1 MSKTD
6 SPPPQKGR
14 PNSGHGVVCGGG
26 TGVPPVNHAQAAGA
40 TFKLHHAT
48 VRYGPLISLLAVLW
62 VSCFSGLTSFAL
74 IDLVDEGFYSTIS
87 RQMVTSGDWITPRVG
102 TMVYLGKPPLFY
114 WSQAVFIKLLG
125 PTVLAARLPSALA
138 VAFTSLSLWW
148 WFKRR
153 DDELTGWLAG
163 MFYALAPLAAGLAH
177 IAMTDALLTLWLVIA
192 ILGAIDG
199 YGGRRGGYLVM
210 GISAGL
216 ATMTK
221 GPLGFVLPAA
231 TLLLW
236 LLWWRRLSEL
246 RQPMIF
252 AGVIAF
258 LLLVLPWHII
268 AWRQEGEFFLR
279 EYFWIHHFQRVIGR
293 AFGHERPIWFYLPVM
308 ACASFPFIIFFPR
321 AWYDQFK
328 RLWRKESG
336 LEITGIFFLWT
347 SLVFVFFSLSESK
360 LSSYVLPVVAGVS
373 VLAGSRVSSLLR
385 VKKGLSRVEL
395 SLTVLLGAGIGLSL
409 LACAVLGLSWRGQ
422 PAPAPYSARL
432 LSGTIGWQAGPLTD
446 QRIWYRLSP
455 FTILAPETLVAATL
469 VLATIVLLIV
479 WRKSMVKV
487 IATAAALSLSAIVI
501 FAHFAMPAWS
511 RFDIEPMLQLAESA
525 RPSLAEGQPLVM
537 YGIHPF
543 RTSARYL
550 LDHPDLVI
558 ETTDAPVL
566 QQAVTQYRR
575 GRILTKA
582 DTQMPDIG
590 EPLRLEQVAGH
601 WRLWRFGN

>member
-1 MSKTD
+1 
-6 SPPPQKGR
+6 
-14 PNSGHGVVCGGG
+14 
-26 TGVPPVNHAQAAGA
+26 VNHAQDARA
-40 TFKLHHAT
+40 TLYNAT
-48 VRYGPLISLLAVLW
+48 IRHGPLISLLAVLW

-87 RQMVTSGDWITPRVG
+87 RQMVISGDWITPRVG
-102 TMVYLGKPPLFY
+102 AMVYLGKPPLFY
-114 WSQAVFIKLLG
+114 WSQAIFIKLLG

-138 VAFTSLSLWW
+138 VAFTSLILWW
-148 WFKRR
+148 WFKRHG
-153 DDELTGWLAG
+153 DELTGWLAG
-163 MFYALAPLAAGLAH
+163 IFYALAPLAAGLAH
-177 IAMTDALLTLWLVIA
+177 IAMTDALLTLWLTIA
-192 ILGAIDG
+192 VLGAIDG
-199 YGGRRGGYLVM
+199 YCGRRGGYLVM
-210 GISAGL
+210 GIGAGL

-221 GPLGFVLPAA
+221 GPLGFILPAA
-231 TLLLW
+231 TLFLW

-258 LLLVLPWHII
+258 LLLVLPWHIV
-268 AWRQEGEFFLR
+268 AWRLQGDFFLR

-293 AFGHERPIWFYLPVM
+293 AFGHERPFWFYLPVIV
-308 ACASFPFIIFFPR
+308 CASFPFIIFFPR
-321 AWYDQFK
+321 AWYDQIK
-328 RLWRKESG
+328 RLWQKQSG

-360 LSSYVLPVVAGVS
+360 LSSYLLPVVPGVM
-373 VLAGSRVSSLLR
+373 VLAGARVSSLLR
-385 VKKGLSRVEL
+385 EKRGLSRLEL
-395 SLTVLLGAGIGLSL
+395 SLAVLLGAGIGFSL

-422 PAPAPYSARL
+422 PAPAPYSAKL
-432 LSGTIGWQAGPLTD
+432 LSGTIGWQTGPLTD

-455 FTILAPETLVAATL
+455 FTVLAPETLVVAAL
-469 VLATIVLLIV
+469 VLASVVLLVV

-487 IATAAALSLSAIVI
+487 IATATALSLSAIVI

-525 RPSLAEGQPLVM
+525 RPSLAEGRPLVM
-537 YGIHPF
+537 YGIHPA
-543 RTSARYL
+543 RTSVRYL
-550 LDHPDLVI
+550 LDQPDLVI

-582 DTQMPDIG
+582 DTQMPDVS
-590 EPLRLEQVAGH
+590 EPLRVEKIAGH
-601 WRLWRFGN
+601 WILWRFGT

>member
-1 MSKTD
+1 M
-6 SPPPQKGR
+6 
-14 PNSGHGVVCGGG
+14 
-26 TGVPPVNHAQAAGA
+26 NHAQDARA
-40 TFKLHHAT
+40 TFKLHGVYNAT
-48 VRYGPLISLLAVLW
+48 SRHGPLISLLAVLW

-87 RQMVTSGDWITPRVG
+87 REMVTSGDWITPRVG
-102 TMVYLGKPPLFY
+102 AMVYLGKPPLFY
-114 WSQAVFIKLLG
+114 WSQAIFIKLLG

-138 VAFTSLSLWW
+138 VAFTSLILWG

-177 IAMTDALLTLWLVIA
+177 IAMTDALLTLWLIIA
-192 ILGAIDG
+192 VLGAIDG
-199 YGGRRGGYLVM
+199 CCGRRGGYLVM
-210 GISAGL
+210 GIGAGL

-221 GPLGFVLPAA
+221 GPLGFLLPAA
-231 TLLLW
+231 PLLLW
-236 LLWWRRLSEL
+236 LLWWRRLTEL

-258 LLLVLPWHII
+258 LLLVLPWHIV
-268 AWRQEGEFFLR
+268 AWRLEGEFFLR
-279 EYFWIHHFQRVIGR
+279 EYFWVHHFQRVIGR

-308 ACASFPFIIFFPR
+308 VCAGFPFIIFFPR
-321 AWYDQFK
+321 AWCDQFK

-360 LSSYVLPVVAGVS
+360 LSSYVLPVVPGVM
-373 VLAGSRVSSLLR
+373 VLVAARVSSLLR
-385 VKKGLSRVEL
+385 EKRGLSRVEL
-395 SLTVLLGAGIGLSL
+395 SLAVLLGAGIGLSL

-422 PAPAPYSARL
+422 PVPAPYSAKL
-432 LSGTIGWQAGPLTD
+432 LSGTIGWQTGPLTD

-455 FTILAPETLVAATL
+455 FTVVGPETLFAAVI

-487 IATAAALSLSAIVI
+487 VATATTLSLSAIVI

-511 RFDIEPMLQLAESA
+511 RFDIEPMLQLAETV
-525 RPSLAEGQPLVM
+525 RPSLAAGEPLVM
-537 YGIHPF
+537 YGIHPA
-543 RTSARYL
+543 RTSVRYF

-566 QQAVTQYRR
+566 QQVVTQYRR

-590 EPLRLEQVAGH
+590 EPLRLERVARH
-601 WRLWRFGN
+601 WRLWRFGS